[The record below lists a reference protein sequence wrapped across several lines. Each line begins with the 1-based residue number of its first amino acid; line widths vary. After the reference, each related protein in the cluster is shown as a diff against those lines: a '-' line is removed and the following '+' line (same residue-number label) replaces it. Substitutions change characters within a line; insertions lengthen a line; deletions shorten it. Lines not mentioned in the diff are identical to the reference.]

1 MIFVAFVWRVFGYSS
16 IGSWN
21 AILLVEIFKRY
32 EFYDD
37 LLLTVQLCVLN
48 HYDAVILPLQPK
60 NASYCFFFSWHF
72 RPLARIDGKFS
83 LAREH
88 ML

>member
-1 MIFVAFVWRVFGYSS
+1 MIFVAFVWRVFGYSR

-21 AILLVEIFKRY
+21 ALLLVEIFKRY

-37 LLLTVQLCVLN
+37 LLLTVQLCVPN

-60 NASYCFFFSWHF
+60 NASFIVFSFHDILGLLLVLMESF
-72 RPLARIDGKFS
+72 L
-83 LAREH
+83 
-88 ML
+88 